1 MIVKRSPFGSDLFHA
16 LHEETSPHWNQVT
29 YILADMLDAMNIWRW
44 ADAGRKGPK
53 PRPIP
58 RPGDKSEDRHYGT
71 TPVSV
76 EELEEWYAN
85 EVAAMSGS
93 SAATSDTERGIER
106 ARGIKAALA
115 SGEARRVIAERFDVS
130 VSTVGRIARG
140 EAWASA

>member
-29 YILADMLDAMNIWRW
+29 YILADMMDAMNIWRW
-44 ADAGRKGPK
+44 VDAGRKGPK

-93 SAATSDTERGIER
+93 GAVADVADDGAER

-115 SGEARRVIAERFDVS
+115 SGEARRVIAERFNVS

>member
-1 MIVKRSPFGSDLFHA
+1 M
-16 LHEETSPHWNQVT
+16 
-29 YILADMLDAMNIWRW
+29 
-44 ADAGRKGPK
+44 
-53 PRPIP
+53 
-58 RPGDKSEDRHYGT
+58 
-71 TPVSV
+71 

>member
-29 YILADMLDAMNIWRW
+29 YILADMMDAMNIWRW

-93 SAATSDTERGIER
+93 STATGDTDSGVER

-115 SGEARRVIAERFDVS
+115 SGEPRRVVAERFNVS

-140 EAWASA
+140 EAWANA

>member
-16 LHEETSPHWNQVT
+16 VHEETSPQWGQVT

-44 ADAGRKGPK
+44 ADSGRKGPK

-85 EVAAMSGS
+85 EVAAMSS
-93 SAATSDTERGIER
+93 SGTATGVADSGAER
-106 ARGIKAALA
+106 ARRIKAALA
-115 SGEARRVIAERFDVS
+115 SGEARRVIAERFNVS

-140 EAWASA
+140 EAWANT